1 MRWLARGVTLA
12 TALVFGGCASSGPEH
27 YYELEALPAP
37 AVVLAESL
45 RIAVDPVSLPPVVDR
60 AGMVFLDSQGEVF
73 VSEELRWAEPLRE
86 EVGRVVARDLVVRL
100 GGARVSAY
108 PQEPLEE
115 PEVTIRLAIGQWQVR
130 PGQEFR
136 ASVDWAVL
144 VMQSEAPAAPQH
156 REGHMVIETPLAG
169 RGIGVMLDAEDR
181 ALAQLSDAL
190 AGAILSLRS
199 PT

>member
-1 MRWLARGVTLA
+1 VAVV
-12 TALVFGGCASSGPEH
+12 TALVLGGCASSGPEH
-27 YYELEALPAP
+27 DYELEALPAP
-37 AVVLAESL
+37 AVVLAESM
-45 RIAVDPVSLPPVVDR
+45 RVAVDPVSLPPLVDR

-73 VSEELRWAEPLRE
+73 VSEEWRWAEPLRV
-86 EVGRVVARDLVVRL
+86 EVGRVVAQDLVVRL

-115 PEVTIRLAIGQWQVR
+115 PEIKVRLAIGQWQVR

-136 ASVDWAVL
+136 ASVDWSVL
-144 VMQSEAPAAPQH
+144 VMQSDAAAAPRL
-156 REGHMVIETPLAG
+156 REGHMVIATPLAG
-169 RGIGVMLDAEDR
+169 RGIGVMLDAQDR

-190 AGAILSLRS
+190 AGAILSLRG